1 MEARREHMFKDR
13 KRELLQAPIFHGA
26 PASNVSGYIKG
37 RLDTFRKDHEEFD
50 LFLGEIGQLIL
61 KSYNEDYKDIVTY
74 IESTKPIRSNRC
86 LCDVFVDLFNMDLS
100 PKQAFDYIQ
109 KCYSLYTFIKGE
121 NYQIDNE
128 YEISV
133 RRSRWDG
140 KPRKFI
146 TVDLNPKKQPP
157 DWDDYYWFRITFSS
171 LVIEDHL
178 NDITLQA
185 DTTIKIINSQYKF
198 ENTLRLFEYN
208 QGKEFLRRLF
218 ETAVEQLLELK
229 IIKEVERY
237 NHPTF
242 TKLIVHKYAF
252 KDIVGRH
259 QLNNMSYN

>member
-1 MEARREHMFKDR
+1 MFKDR
-13 KRELLQAPIFHGA
+13 KRELLQSPIFHGG
-26 PASNVSGYIKG
+26 PASNISRYIKG
-37 RLDTFRKDHEEFD
+37 RLDSFRREHKEFD
-50 LFLGEIGQLIL
+50 LFLKEIGQLIL
-61 KSYNEDYKDIVTY
+61 NNYNEDYSDIVTY
-74 IESTKPIRSNRC
+74 IESTKPIRSNRY

-100 PKQAFDYIQ
+100 PRQAFDYIQ
-109 KCYSLYTFIKGE
+109 KCYRLYTFIKDV

-146 TVDLNPKKQPP
+146 TVDLCPKKKLP
-157 DWDDYYWFRITFSS
+157 DWDDHYWFRITFSS

-178 NDITLQA
+178 NDITFQA
-185 DTTIKIINSQYKF
+185 DTTIKIINNQYKF

-208 QGKEFLRRLF
+208 QEKEFLRRLF

-229 IIKEVERY
+229 IIKETEKY

-242 TKLIVHKYAF
+242 TKLIVRKYIF
-252 KDIVGRH
+252 EDVVGCH
-259 QLNNMSYN
+259 CCKNEYDNGF

>member
-1 MEARREHMFKDR
+1 MFKDR
-13 KRELLQAPIFHGA
+13 KRELLQSPIFHGG
-26 PASNVSGYIKG
+26 PASNISGYIKG
-37 RLDTFRKDHEEFD
+37 ILDSFRKDHEEFD
-50 LFLGEIGQLIL
+50 LFLKEIGQLIL
-61 KSYNEDYKDIVTY
+61 NNYNEDYSDIVTY

-100 PKQAFDYIQ
+100 PRQAFDYIQ
-109 KCYSLYTFIKGE
+109 KCYSLYTFIKDV

-146 TVDLNPKKQPP
+146 TVDLNPRKQLP
-157 DWDDYYWFRITFSS
+157 DWDDHYWFRITFSS

-178 NDITLQA
+178 NDITFQA

-208 QGKEFLRRLF
+208 QEKEFLRRLF

-229 IIKEVERY
+229 VIKEVERY
-237 NHPTF
+237 NHPTLP
-242 TKLIVHKYAF
+242 KLIVRKYVF

-259 QLNNMSYN
+259 QLDNMSYN